1 MFDQIEGVNKM
12 LEDTFSDII
21 GKARFGKGWSLGELS
36 GKAHLT
42 GERIDALEGGAVPID
57 EEIAQLSAALS
68 LDARKLA
75 AIARSEWEPRS
86 REPIPMIRWIDG
98 RIGTYPVNGYLFI
111 DPGTGEGA
119 LFDTGYSPNQV
130 LAEIKK
136 EKIRLVAICITHIHA
151 DHVGGVDQIHAAT
164 GAPIY
169 LHADEFS
176 GGGRPPQGVTFLKEG
191 MEISVGGFRV
201 RHRRSPGHT
210 PGGTTFLIEPMNGL
224 ERPVAFVGDA
234 LFAGS
239 LGRAQSVA
247 TYPVLLRSV
256 REAILSLPKETR
268 LFPGHGPA
276 TTVEEEQQHNP
287 FFTASF

>member
-1 MFDQIEGVNKM
+1 M

-21 GKARFGKGWSLGELS
+21 GKARFGKGWSPDELAQ
-36 GKAHLT
+36 KAQMT
-42 GERIDALEGGAVPID
+42 GARIGALEGGSDPSAD
-57 EEIAQLSAALS
+57 EIERLSAALS

-86 REPIPMIRWIDG
+86 REPIPMVRWIDG
-98 RIGTYPVNGYLFI
+98 KIGTYPVNGYLFI
-111 DPGTGEGA
+111 DPATGEGA
-119 LFDTGYSPNQV
+119 LFDTGYSPDQV

-136 EKIRLVAICITHIHA
+136 EKIRLVALCITHTHA
-151 DHVGGVDQIHAAT
+151 DHVGGADRIHAAT

-169 LHADEFS
+169 LHSDEFS
-176 GGGRPPQGVTFLKEG
+176 GGGRPPQGITFLKEG
-191 MEISVGGFRV
+191 GEIPVGRFRI

-210 PGGTTFLIEPMNGL
+210 PGGTTFFIEPTNGL
-224 ERPVAFVGDA
+224 EKPVAFVGDA

-239 LGRAQSVA
+239 LGRAQSTS

>member
-1 MFDQIEGVNKM
+1 M

-21 GKARFGKGWSLGELS
+21 GKARFGKSWSSDALA
-36 GKAHLT
+36 GKTQLT
-42 GERIDALEGGAVPID
+42 KERIEALEGGADPSD
-57 EEIAQLSAALS
+57 EEIGRLSAALS

-98 RIGTYPVNGYLFI
+98 KIGTYPVNGYLFV
-111 DPGTGEGA
+111 DPVTGEGA
-119 LFDTGYSPNQV
+119 LFDTGYSPDQV

-136 EKIRLVAICITHIHA
+136 EKIRLVALCITHTHT
-151 DHVGGVDQIHAAT
+151 DHVGGADRIHTAT

-169 LHADEFS
+169 LHSDEFS
-176 GGGRPPQGVTFLKEG
+176 GGGRPPEG
-191 MEISVGGFRV
+191 TTLLQEKMDIPVGRFRV

-210 PGGTTFLIEPMNGL
+210 PGGTTFFIEPTNGL
-224 ERPVAFVGDA
+224 EKPIAFVGDA

-239 LGRAQSVA
+239 LGRAQSA
-247 TYPVLLRSV
+247 DTYPVLLRSV
-256 REAILSLPKETR
+256 REAILSLPKETH

-276 TTVEEEQQHNP
+276 TTVEEEHQHNP
-287 FFTASF
+287 FFTAPF

>member
-1 MFDQIEGVNKM
+1 M

-21 GKARFGKGWSLGELS
+21 GKARFGKGWSLEMLA
-36 GKAHLT
+36 KKTQLT
-42 GERIDALEGGAVPID
+42 GERIDALEGGAGPSD
-57 EEIAQLSAALS
+57 EEIERLSAALS

-75 AIARSEWEPRS
+75 AIARSAWEPRS
-86 REPIPMIRWIDG
+86 REPIPMIRWIEG
-98 RIGTYPVNGYLFI
+98 RIGTYPVNGYLFV
-111 DPGTGEGA
+111 DPATREGT
-119 LFDTGYSPNQV
+119 LFDTGYSPDQI

-136 EKIRLVAICITHIHA
+136 EKIRLVAICITHTHA
-151 DHVGGVDQIHAAT
+151 DHVGGVDQVHAAT
-164 GAPIY
+164 GASIY

-176 GGGRPPQGVTFLKEG
+176 GGSRPPQGVTFLKEG
-191 MEISVGGFRV
+191 MEISVGGFRIL
-201 RHRRSPGHT
+201 HRRSPGHT

-224 ERPVAFVGDA
+224 EKPVAFVGDA

-239 LGRAQSVA
+239 LGRAQSAA

-287 FFTASF
+287 FFTAPI

>member
-1 MFDQIEGVNKM
+1 M

-36 GKAHLT
+36 GKAQMT
-42 GERIDALEGGAVPID
+42 GKRIEALEGGAAPGE
-57 EEIAQLSAALS
+57 EEIERVSAALS

-75 AIARSEWEPRS
+75 AIAHSEWEPQS
-86 REPIPMIRWIDG
+86 RKPIPMIRWIDG
-98 RIGTYPVNGYLFI
+98 RIGTYPVNGYLFV
-111 DPGTGEGA
+111 DPSTGEGA
-119 LFDTGYSPNQV
+119 LFDTGYSPDRV
-130 LAEIKK
+130 LAQIEK
-136 EKIRLVAICITHIHA
+136 EKIRLVALCITHTHA
-151 DHVGGVDQIHAAT
+151 DHVGGADGIHKAT

-169 LHADEFS
+169 LHPDEFS
-176 GGGRPPQGVTFLKEG
+176 GGGRPPQGVAFLREET
-191 MEISVGGFRV
+191 EIPVGRFRV

-224 ERPVAFVGDA
+224 EKPIAFVGDA

-239 LGRAQSVA
+239 LGRAQSA
-247 TYPVLLRSV
+247 STYPLLLRSV

-268 LFPGHGPA
+268 LFPGHGPT

-287 FFTASF
+287 FFIASF

>member
-1 MFDQIEGVNKM
+1 MFDQTEDVNKM
-12 LEDTFSDII
+12 LEDTFLDII

-36 GKAHLT
+36 AKAHLA
-42 GERIDALEGGAVPID
+42 GERIDALEGGAVPTD

-75 AIARSEWEPRS
+75 AIARSEWEPQPRK
-86 REPIPMIRWIDG
+86 PIPMIRWIDG
-98 RIGTYPVNGYLFI
+98 RIGTYPVNGYLFV
-111 DPGTGEGA
+111 DPATGEGA
-119 LFDTGYSPNQV
+119 LFDTGYSPDQV

-136 EKIRLVAICITHIHA
+136 DQIRLVAICITHTHT
-151 DHVGGVDQIHAAT
+151 DHVGGVDRIHKAT

-169 LHADEFS
+169 LHSDEFS
-176 GGGRPPQGVTFLKEG
+176 GGSCPPEGVIFLQEG
-191 MEISVGGFRV
+191 MEIPVGQFRV

-210 PGGTTFLIEPMNGL
+210 PGGTTFFIEPTNDL
-224 ERPVAFVGDA
+224 ETPVAFVGDA

-247 TYPVLLRSV
+247 TYPLLLRSV

-268 LFPGHGPA
+268 LFPGHGPT
-276 TTVEEEQQHNP
+276 TTVEEEHQHNP

>member
-1 MFDQIEGVNKM
+1 M
-12 LEDTFSDII
+12 LEDTFADII
-21 GKARFGKGWSLGELS
+21 GKARFGKGWSPD
-36 GKAHLT
+36 ALT
-42 GERIDALEGGAVPID
+42 GKTQLTKERIEALEGGADPSD
-57 EEIAQLSAALS
+57 EEIKRLSAALS
-68 LDARKLA
+68 LDVRKLA

-98 RIGTYPVNGYLFI
+98 KIGTYPVNGYLFV
-111 DPGTGEGA
+111 DPATGEGA
-119 LFDTGYSPNQV
+119 LFDTGYSPDRV

-136 EKIRLVAICITHIHA
+136 EKIRLVALCITHTHA
-151 DHVGGVDQIHAAT
+151 DHVGGADRIYAAT

-169 LHADEFS
+169 LHPDEFS
-176 GGGRPPQGVTFLKEG
+176 GGGRPPQGAAFLQEG
-191 MEISVGGFRV
+191 AEIPVGRFRV

-210 PGGTTFLIEPMNGL
+210 PGGTTFFIEPMNAL
-224 ERPVAFVGDA
+224 EIPIAFVGDA

-239 LGRAQSVA
+239 LGRAQSTS

-276 TTVEEEQQHNP
+276 TTVEEEQLHNP
-287 FFTASF
+287 FFTAPFQASF

>member
-1 MFDQIEGVNKM
+1 M

-21 GKARFGKGWSLGELS
+21 GKARFGRGWSPDELAQ
-36 GKAHLT
+36 KTQMT
-42 GERIDALEGGAVPID
+42 GARIGALEEGADPKTD
-57 EEIAQLSAALS
+57 EIERLSAALS
-68 LDARKLA
+68 LDAGKLA

-86 REPIPMIRWIDG
+86 REKIPMVRWIDG
-98 RIGTYPVNGYLFI
+98 KIGTYPVNGYLFV
-111 DPGTGEGA
+111 DPATGEGA
-119 LFDTGYSPNQV
+119 LFDTGYSPDQV

-136 EKIRLVAICITHIHA
+136 EKIRLVALCITHTHA
-151 DHVGGVDQIHAAT
+151 DHVGGADRIHAAT

-169 LHADEFS
+169 LHSDEFS
-176 GGGRPPQGVTFLKEG
+176 GGGRPPGGVSFLKEG
-191 MEISVGGFRV
+191 GEIPVGRFFI

-210 PGGTTFLIEPMNGL
+210 PGGTTFFIEPTNGL
-224 ERPVAFVGDA
+224 EIPIAFVGDA

-239 LGRAQSVA
+239 LGRAQSA
-247 TYPVLLRSV
+247 STYPVLLRSV

-287 FFTASF
+287 FFTASL